1 MSCILLE
8 TCIIVSHLFWTPVYL
23 WKLIEFL
30 KIWECPFFSQ
40 GTKRTPKGI
49 KRHENRL
56 FEVGRT
62 EPARFPI

>member
-8 TCIIVSHLFWTPVYL
+8 TCII
-23 WKLIEFL
+23 
-30 KIWECPFFSQ
+30 IWECPFFSQ